1 MLLFTGV
8 DFLPGGYYNGN
19 NFLEGGAGMRNTL
32 FRRALADT
40 LPVMAGYLF
49 LGFGFGVVM
58 EQKGFGPGWALA
70 MSALLYAG
78 SMQYVAVGLLGT
90 GADLLTVALTTFL
103 VNARHLFYGIS
114 MVGPYR
120 EAGRKKPYLIFGLT
134 DETYSLVS
142 QGTADVDYCF
152 RVTVLDHLYWIFGTA
167 MGSGA
172 GKWLPINY
180 EGIDFVLTAL
190 FVTVFVEQWL
200 TEKDHAPALMGVGL
214 TAACLL
220 IFGSDVF
227 LLPAMGAIFGGLL
240 LLGSGKEVQP

>member
-1 MLLFTGV
+1 MLLFAGV
-8 DFLPGGYYNGN
+8 DFLPGGHYNEWHI
-19 NFLEGGAGMRNTL
+19 LWEVAGVKEL
-32 FRRALADT
+32 HLRREVKDT

-58 EQKGFGPGWALA
+58 EEKGFAPSWALA

-78 SMQYVAVGLLGT
+78 SMQYVAVGLLET

-120 EAGRKKPYLIFGLT
+120 DAGKKKPYLIFGLT

-142 QGTADVDYCF
+142 QRGGDPDYCF
-152 RVTVLDHLYWIFGTA
+152 RVTLLDHLYWIFGTA
-167 MGSGA
+167 MGSVA

-180 EGIDFVLTAL
+180 QGIDFVLTAL
-190 FVTVFVEQWL
+190 FVTIFVEQWL
-200 TEKDHAPALMGVGL
+200 TEEDHAPAVMGVGL
-214 TAACLL
+214 TAVCLL
-220 IFGSDVF
+220 VFGSDVF
-227 LLPAMGAIFGGLL
+227 LLPAMGAIFASLL
-240 LLGSGKEVQP
+240 LTDRKEVAP